1 MSKDPQLWHYGTVI
15 HDDWK
20 TIEFDKP
27 FWLRN
32 EIGSKIGK
40 RIRMLIEEVKIEK
53 TPPQLALYF
62 GVIIKVYCMA
72 NEQFGGWTE
81 REIDDYFRQRLRWYE
96 KTIVLKD
103 GTHHIQPCVD
113 DIRLYSKDQMTK
125 YLNDVLD
132 LLAQDHEIF
141 IEDPHLFKL
150 NKYVQDTE

>member
-20 TIEFDKP
+20 TIEFYKP

>member
-40 RIRMLIEEVKIEK
+40 RIRMLIEEVKTEK

>member
-40 RIRMLIEEVKIEK
+40 RIRMLIEEVKTEK

-62 GVIIKVYCMA
+62 GVIIRIYCM
-72 NEQFGGWTE
+72 NDEQFGGWTE
-81 REIDDYFRQRLRWYE
+81 SEIDQYFRWELTRYTKCILMH
-96 KTIVLKD
+96 KGMNLTKN
-103 GTHHIQPCVD
+103 CVD
-113 DIRLYSKDQMTK
+113 DIRIYTKEQMTK